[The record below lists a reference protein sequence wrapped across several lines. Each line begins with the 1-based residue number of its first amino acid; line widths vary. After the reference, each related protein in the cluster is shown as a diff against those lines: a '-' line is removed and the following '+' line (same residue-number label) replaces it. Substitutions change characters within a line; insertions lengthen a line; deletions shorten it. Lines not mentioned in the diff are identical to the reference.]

1 MDNLP
6 NAFNN
11 LSIAADNTRPTITNI
26 LSIVPGR
33 SERRPR
39 HAIQAEYRNEIM
51 ERPSVEAFWRGQ
63 VAAPVYEA
71 LEQVLQW
78 MRQNLIAI
86 EPRIFFTIPSRPN
99 ASITSW
105 NWWRVMAMLNSTMAD
120 QVNLLYDFLKPSR
133 FSNDIEVAFWSF
145 CLNIGLT
152 SGLESTPARSQCSI
166 PGFPA

>member
-1 MDNLP
+1 MAE
-6 NAFNN
+6 NAFSN

-51 ERPSVEAFWRGQ
+51 ERPSVAAFWRGE

-71 LEQVLQW
+71 LEHVLQW

-86 EPRIFFTIPSRPN
+86 EPRLFLATPSRPT
-99 ASITSW
+99 AGLTSW

-120 QVNLLYDFLKPSR
+120 QVNLLYDYLKPKRLQHGFIVPR
-133 FSNDIEVAFWSF
+133 FSNEGSHEWNRLRFSVNTYNTLGIS
-145 CLNIGLT
+145 NPRP
-152 SGLESTPARSQCSI
+152 SS
-166 PGFPA
+166 